1 MKKYECFGVAGMLTL
16 LGGFLD
22 AYTYTCRDGVFA
34 NAQTGNVVKFGI
46 ALASGEVWLMLRYA
60 IPILA
65 FVLGVLLSVWFCH
78 QTHGRRYVLLT
89 EGAIVLLVSLMP
101 SSAVMNTLTN
111 VLISFMC
118 ALQAEAFRKV
128 LGLSYAST
136 MCTGNLRSLSEA
148 LARFIAHQDQQALKQ
163 MQQYLLIIGIF
174 IGGVVLGIWLT
185 SRVGTAAIL
194 WALFAI
200 GWVVIKAE
208 GSSWKR
214 SKGMLMIYGRQRQ
227 ESV

>member
-1 MKKYECFGVAGMLTL
+1 MKKYECFGAAGMLTL

-101 SSAVMNTLTN
+101 SSAVMNTLAN

-163 MQQYLLIIGIF
+163 MQQYLLIIGYF
-174 IGGVVLGIWLT
+174 YWWGRPGNLANVKDRNSSHLMGAFCYRLGGDQ
-185 SRVGTAAIL
+185 SRKDPHGSEA
-194 WALFAI
+194 
-200 GWVVIKAE
+200 KAC
-208 GSSWKR
+208 
-214 SKGMLMIYGRQRQ
+214 
-227 ESV
+227 

>member
-1 MKKYECFGVAGMLTL
+1 
-16 LGGFLD
+16 
-22 AYTYTCRDGVFA
+22 
-34 NAQTGNVVKFGI
+34 
-46 ALASGEVWLMLRYA
+46 
-60 IPILA
+60 
-65 FVLGVLLSVWFCH
+65 
-78 QTHGRRYVLLT
+78 
-89 EGAIVLLVSLMP
+89 
-101 SSAVMNTLTN
+101 
-111 VLISFMC
+111 
-118 ALQAEAFRKV
+118 
-128 LGLSYAST
+128 

-185 SRVGTAAIL
+185 SRIGTAAIL